1 MPTFRQR
8 VFSLAPWAVKEWLVA
23 AEARRLNCYR
33 RYGDPGPI
41 REAYAFSRYEALS
54 PEELRAWQLQRL
66 QEVVDAARRRSP
78 FYAGRVPEAV
88 RSLDDLAGIPLLT
101 KAEVREH
108 TDDILARGL
117 PRGAVLRDA
126 TSGSTGSPLHF
137 YVPKEGVRVRFAI
150 IDSYLAHLGC
160 PYGQRRMRFGGQWL
174 IPQSRTRPSFWVY
187 NRVDNQLHVALPSGR
202 AHDPLLPAKDQ
213 RLPSPLHH
221 GGRARALP
229 HRAVRVRA
237 WRAGVHAPRC
247 AHRLGATASGTP
259 RDHRARLW
267 GAMLRHLRPARDELG
282 GSAQCSEHRYHVLQ
296 LSCIMEV
303 VDEGG
308 RPLPRGQAGRV
319 VLTDL
324 TQRDFPFI
332 RYDTGDVGV
341 LSPEACRCGWH
352 SNVLEALEG
361 RDEDLLITSQG
372 RPVGCLVRISWAAR
386 NVLESQIVQT
396 APDHVV
402 IRVVPMAGF
411 APSDVRGMVAV
422 AHDLLGEEMRVD
434 WEVVA
439 AIPRLPSGKFPHL
452 VREFAP

>member
-187 NRVDNQLHVALPSGR
+187 NRVDNQLHMSPYHLDVRTIPYYLQKINAFHPLYITGVAHAPYLI
-202 AHDPLLPAKDQ
+202 AQYVLE
-213 RLPSPLHH
+213 H
-221 GGRARALP
+221 GGLEF
-229 HRAVRVRA
+229 
-237 WRAGVHAPRC
+237 
-247 AHRLGATASGTP
+247 TP
-259 RDHRARLW
+259 RA
-267 GAMLRHLRPARDELG
+267 
-282 GSAQCSEHRYHVLQ
+282 
-296 LSCIMEV
+296 
-303 VDEGG
+303 
-308 RPLPRGQAGRV
+308 
-319 VLTDL
+319 VLTDSEQL
-324 TQRDFPFI
+324 PPAHREIIERGFGAPC
-332 RYDTGDVGV
+332 YDIYG
-341 LSPEACRCGWH
+341 LREMNW
-352 SNVLEALEG
+352 
-361 RDEDLLITSQG
+361 
-372 RPVGCLVRISWAAR
+372 
-386 NVLESQIVQT
+386 
-396 APDHVV
+396 
-402 IRVVPMAGF
+402 
-411 APSDVRGMVAV
+411 VAV
-422 AHDLLGEEMRVD
+422 HSALSIATTSCSSRASWRWSMRGAGRSRGGRRGA
-434 WEVVA
+434 WCSP
-439 AIPRLPSGKFPHL
+439 I
-452 VREFAP
+452 